1 MLIVPVSSHRET
13 LTALL
18 SDAGFLA
25 ADEEAGELLASA
37 AGDVE
42 LLDSFVRRRLTG
54 EPLAWITG
62 SVSFCGIEIHIA
74 PGVYVPRPQSEPLA
88 RRALERLPA
97 TGAAIDLC
105 TGSGAIARILTS
117 GRPAARVVASDVD
130 DRAVACAASN
140 GVEAYRGDLFS
151 PLPPDLEGRTA
162 SSSASCL
169 TSRLRSSHCCSA
181 TRSPSSLRLP
191 TTAVRTVLKSSGAS

>member
-1 MLIVPVSSHRET
+1 MPVSSHRET
-13 LTALL
+13 LAALL
-18 SDAGFLA
+18 SDGGFLA

-88 RRALERLPA
+88 RRALERLTA
-97 TGAAIDLC
+97 TPRFLRRGGALLLELGGQQAAVLRDDLERLGYLDV
-105 TGSGAIARILTS
+105 TVLADEEGDVRGLEATFGGSPS
-117 GRPAARVVASDVD
+117 VGRPH
-130 DRAVACAASN
+130 RAHAHA
-140 GVEAYRGDLFS
+140 
-151 PLPPDLEGRTA
+151 
-162 SSSASCL
+162 
-169 TSRLRSSHCCSA
+169 
-181 TRSPSSLRLP
+181 
-191 TTAVRTVLKSSGAS
+191 